1 MDSITQAV
9 LGAGISGAIM
19 GKVHGRKAILYG
31 ALLGT
36 LPDLDILHTYPDPV
50 STMTFHR
57 GYSHSVFVLTAFAG
71 VLTAGVRRFFPS
83 TEYSALR
90 LFLALWL
97 TLVTHPILDS
107 FTSYGTQLFWPLAL
121 EPESWSSIFIIDP
134 IYTLPMLFA
143 VIIALIV
150 GLGPRTIKA
159 LGATVLFG
167 AAYLAFSVAGKFMAE
182 SRVHDALNAQ
192 GVTIASTFS
201 TPMPLNTLLWRVVVK
216 TPDGQYYDAVS
227 GMFDSA
233 PPEMLVQS
241 LNLPLRKTLADSD
254 LHARLQWFTG
264 DWLRYDVIDNDLV
277 VTDLRMG
284 LPGFHTF
291 RFVMAHRD
299 NEASPWQAVL
309 PSSWPRDRGGMDE
322 LKVIFARI
330 VSQSPPLPLAEWA
343 KNDTAPK

>member
-1 MDSITQAV
+1 
-9 LGAGISGAIM
+9 M
-19 GKVHGRKAILYG
+19 GKVHGRKALLYG

-71 VLTAGVRRFFPS
+71 VLTAAVRRFFPS
-83 TEYSALR
+83 DAYSAKR

-143 VIIALIV
+143 VIAALIV
-150 GLGPRTIKA
+150 GLGPRTTKA
-159 LGATVLFG
+159 LGVTVLFG
-167 AAYLAFSVAGKFMAE
+167 ACYLAFSLGSKYLAE
-182 SRVHDALNAQ
+182 ARVHDALNAK
-192 GVTIASTFS
+192 GVQMSSTFS

-216 TPDGQYYDAVS
+216 TPEGNYYDAVS
-227 GMFDSA
+227 GLFDRGA
-233 PPEMLVQS
+233 PEMLYQP
-241 LNLPLRKTLADSD
+241 LNVGLKRPLADSA
-254 LHARLQWFTG
+254 LHARLEWFTG
-264 DWLRYDVIDNDLV
+264 GWLRYDIIDNELV

-284 LPGFHTF
+284 LPGYHTF
-291 RFVMAHRD
+291 RFVMATRSD
-299 NEASPWQAVL
+299 ETSDWQIVT
-309 PSSWPRDRGGMDE
+309 PRSWPRDRGGLDE
-322 LKVIFARI
+322 LKTIFARI
-330 VSQSPPLPLAEWA
+330 VSQTPPLPLSEWA
-343 KNDTAPK
+343 KNDIAPK